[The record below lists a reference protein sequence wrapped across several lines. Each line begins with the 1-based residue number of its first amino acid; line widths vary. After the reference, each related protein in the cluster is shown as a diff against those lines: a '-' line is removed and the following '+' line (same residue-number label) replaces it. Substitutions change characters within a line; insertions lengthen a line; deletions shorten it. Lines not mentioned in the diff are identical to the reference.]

1 MGNILLVLF
10 LFGLHRADLVY
21 SEFGLHII
29 PVYSEWFTQDSC
41 LFKIWFT
48 QDFCLLRVVNTR
60 FVY

>member
-29 PVYSEWFTQDSC
+29 PVYSVVYTGFLFIQD
-41 LFKIWFT
+41 L
-48 QDFCLLRVVNTR
+48 
-60 FVY
+60 VYTGFMFIQGLV